1 MMTKKLFYV
10 LSFAILLLLSGCTME
25 GLSSTPSTGGQGG
38 APANSSLQAFICSQ
52 GAADSDF
59 WTTWVP
65 FWPLAI
71 VASIMLLT
79 FLYMFSY
86 FFKTDTIRSF
96 VKLELFEVFASVIIV
111 GSFIAA
117 MVPMC
122 SLTLGAVFPS
132 ITDPAISS
140 LGFYDTTEK
149 YFTSITDKIEGWMH
163 VNYALNLWLDQLASI
178 TPYSRPLGVGIVATP
193 GAGFAAPLKQMIY
206 NVFTSLAIALII
218 NIAQLNV
225 LKFAIAACLKYYLPI
240 GIFLRCFTPTRRF
253 GGTLIALA
261 IGFMLLYP
269 LYVNASYIMLFTTS
283 DSIINVYD
291 NNINNF
297 ASVTIYGLTAHTV
310 DSKADSLKEQSKNT
324 GDIIFDFFK
333 NVTVGFL
340 DMIGKLISVAFGA
353 AVTTAFLIP
362 MATVGMG
369 LVIGYLLPAF
379 QVLLFVQ
386 SVKYLSKTLGE
397 EIDVNSLTRLI

>member
-1 MMTKKLFYV
+1 MTKKLFYV